1 MRIVLTAIVVIIGA
15 NIGISGINAI
25 TKMQDARMLKLC
37 KVDPTIAPNCREL
50 LKPAL

>member
-1 MRIVLTAIVVIIGA
+1 MRIVLTAIVIIIGA
-15 NIGISGINAI
+15 NIGISSINAV

-50 LKPAL
+50 LKPAP